1 MVGLARLAFI
11 LPLVLTPAA
20 AHAGYVDDVLD
31 ELAVRSQISVDELKE
46 LLNDCE
52 TTQRAMNVCAFY
64 DAVEADLNLRRIT
77 DGKAAEMTETEA
89 ETYRATIAD
98 WRSQTELACQ
108 IEADE
113 EAAGGTMRPM
123 LYSFC
128 MTYELEERA
137 TLEVDTW

>member
-1 MVGLARLAFI
+1 MLKLAPAIFL
-11 LPLVLTPAA
+11 LPLLLMTASA
-20 AHAGYVDDVLD
+20 QAGYVDDVLD

-64 DAVEADLNLRRIT
+64 DAVEADLNLHRIT
-77 DGKAAEMTETEA
+77 EGKAAEMTETEA

-98 WRSQTELACQ
+98 WRSETELACQ

-137 TLEVDTW
+137 TIEVDTW